1 MVKLVPQADA
11 KSASMGWFF
20 DPGFIQNVQRVAADV
35 EDPSMESIDSV
46 LFALR
51 EMGYIRVN
59 DTCENGFTT
68 DECVTGM
75 CELQAENAALRARL
89 AEVEAQR
96 DGLKETL
103 ELVTSLWPS
112 MEEIDDDRSGAWWSR
127 PSAVYLLKRARKALA
142 KLEETK

>member
-1 MVKLVPQADA
+1 MDKYEFDARRYCQNNRDRMGHMPDGSPVADL
-11 KSASMGWFF
+11 
-20 DPGFIQNVQRVAADV
+20 IIC
-35 EDPSMESIDSV
+35 EIDSRNV
-46 LFALR
+46 RIEALK
-51 EMGYIRVN
+51 M
-59 DTCENGFTT
+59 
-68 DECVTGM
+68 
-75 CELQAENAALRARL
+75 RL